1 MNTYNGSACIWKV
14 KTILDQLLQLL
25 VYSNKFALAILVQL
39 HYIRNPNSVLW
50 FGVSIAAP
58 VCKGVEIC
66 SVSKVHSNL
75 NGQSNHSLEN

>member
-1 MNTYNGSACIWKV
+1 M
-14 KTILDQLLQLL
+14 
-25 VYSNKFALAILVQL
+25 QL

-75 NGQSNHSLEN
+75 NGQSNHSMNLMIINKLYQDV